1 MDHPRP
7 TQSTDDQRCR
17 GSGVHDIRQDL
28 TVEHVDNKNHVAETA
43 AGVHIH
49 EIRDPPLIGALN
61 LRPSPLNTNQETLH
75 GGINNDDACGLASE
89 YTRDSKDIHEAL
101 HLVTSDGPACLVGG
115 VP

>member
-7 TQSTDDQRCR
+7 TQSTDDQRLR

-49 EIRDPPLIGALN
+49 EIHDPPLIGALS
-61 LRPSPLNTNQETLH
+61 LRPSPLNTNQETLR
-75 GGINNDDACGLASE
+75 GGSATVVRVVLHRNTPAIPRIFIRR
-89 YTRDSKDIHEAL
+89 YT
-101 HLVTSDGPACLVGG
+101 
-115 VP
+115 